1 MLSDLPKNI
10 LSALVAENRPEAMV
24 NAVKVAGHELTYE
37 QVFQTVME
45 MENRN
50 YIKLVYCQFPSVV
63 NVQLT
68 LVGKDAVHK
77 LPTP

>member
-1 MLSDLPKNI
+1 MHPDLARSI
-10 LSALVAENRPEAMV
+10 LVALVAENRPEAMV
-24 NAVKVAGHELTYE
+24 NAVRVAGQTMTYE

-45 MENRN
+45 MENGN
-50 YIKLVYCQFPSVV
+50 YIKLVYCQFPAVI

-68 LVGKDAVHK
+68 LVGKDAALK